1 MTDEVFIVDHT
12 FANHLLTLYPYL
24 DIMSVCLSGY
34 THTHTHTH
42 TRTYTTYIL
51 IRFPYKRQSEH
62 TRKKGITLD
71 FVVVTDMI
79 CAYEV
84 TNVSMASLI

>member
-42 TRTYTTYIL
+42 TYTHIYNIHIDKVSL
-51 IRFPYKRQSEH
+51 QASE
-62 TRKKGITLD
+62 
-71 FVVVTDMI
+71 
-79 CAYEV
+79 
-84 TNVSMASLI
+84 